1 MKKIHAKQAL
11 GRACLRSAEPQPKLW
26 KKLPGLLLL
35 SLFTFPLSAQTFE
48 ATDSLRHEV
57 LIETTRGN
65 LRVALFN
72 DTPIHRDNFLKRV
85 EDGFYTG
92 LLFHRVIPEFVI
104 QAGDS
109 LSRFAEPGQPLGDT
123 PEAFT
128 LPAEILYPTHLHLSG
143 ALGMAREDD
152 EVNPERA
159 SSSCQFYIVTGR
171 RYTEDQLDKVQER
184 LDEYTGGLAQLTDQ
198 RRELYRTVGGAP
210 HLDGQYTVFGELVE
224 GFETLDEIQFNER
237 DELDRPLEDIR
248 IIKATVVK

>member
-1 MKKIHAKQAL
+1 M
-11 GRACLRSAEPQPKLW
+11 RAAYLKPKWW
-26 KKLPGLLLL
+26 KKHLT
-35 SLFTFPLSAQTFE
+35 LFLFFLFAFSLSAQTFE
-48 ATDSLRHEV
+48 PTDSLVHEV

-85 EDGFYTG
+85 EEGFYTG

-109 LSRFAEPGQPLGDT
+109 LSRFAEPGEPLGDS
-123 PEAFT
+123 PEAFS

-152 EVNPERA
+152 DVNPERA
-159 SSSCQFYIVTGR
+159 SSSCQFYLVTGR

-184 LDEYTGGLAQLTDQ
+184 LDELTHGLAQLTEQ

-210 HLDGQYTVFGELVE
+210 HLDGQYTVFGELIE

-248 IIKATVVK
+248 IIRATVIK